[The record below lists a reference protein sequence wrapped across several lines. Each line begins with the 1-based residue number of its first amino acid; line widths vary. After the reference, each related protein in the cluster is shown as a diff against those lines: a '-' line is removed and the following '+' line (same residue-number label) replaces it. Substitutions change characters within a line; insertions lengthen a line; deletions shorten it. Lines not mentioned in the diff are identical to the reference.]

1 MIKKYFGTDGIRG
14 RVNDSKINGE
24 MFFKF
29 GLAAGTYFKNLKKNK
44 QTAIIAKD
52 TRLSGYTLEPALV
65 SGLASA
71 GMHIY
76 TLGPLPTNGL
86 AMLTKKM
93 KANMGIMITASH
105 NPYYDNGLK
114 LFGPDG
120 LKLSDKIEKKIEKLI
135 DSKITKNLSKPIE
148 LGRVKRLEDA
158 NENYIKIL
166 KQNFPSSFSLKGIK
180 IALDCANGAGY
191 KAGPD
196 LFKSLGA
203 KVYKTGTSPNG
214 LNINLKSGST
224 HPSKICQMTKKNKA
238 HIGIS
243 LDGDADRIIVCDE
256 KGKIIDGDKIL
267 AMLGERWKRKKI
279 LKGGVIGTL
288 MSNYGLEN
296 FFNNNGIKFLRSDVG
311 DRYVKEKM
319 KKNKFNLGGEQSGHI
334 ILGKFA
340 TTGDGL
346 LVALEILFSL
356 RKKKKASELFN
367 KFKPTPQMKNLVEVK
382 NIKKNYG
389 KNEAVKGI
397 SFKIKEDEILG
408 LLGPNGSGKTTTI
421 GMLLGLLKPTSGE
434 ILVNGQKLEGN
445 RIEILEQINFISPY
459 IELPKKL
466 TVKQNLTVYGKL
478 YKINNIN
485 ERIEFLSEK
494 LRLEGLLNSITG
506 ELSSGQKNRVSLAKA
521 LINEPKVLLLDEPT
535 ASLDPE
541 VGDFVRSFLED
552 YKKEKKISILLA
564 SHNMNEVTRLCKSIL
579 MMKDGIIIDKGNP
592 DELINKHGRKNLE
605 EVFLKL
611 SRSKNEL
618 N

>member
-1 MIKKYFGTDGIRG
+1 MFKKYFGTDGIRG
-14 RVNDSKINGE
+14 RVNGSKINGE

-29 GLAAGTYFKNLKKNK
+29 GLAAGTYFKNIKKNK
-44 QTAIIAKD
+44 QIAVIAKD

-71 GMHIY
+71 GMHVY

-86 AMLTKKM
+86 AMLTKEM

-135 DSKITKNLSKPIE
+135 DLKISKNLSKPIK
-148 LGRVKRLEDA
+148 LGRVKRLENA

-166 KQNFPSSFSLKGIK
+166 KKNFPSSFSLKGIK

-191 KAGPD
+191 KSGPN
-196 LFKSLGA
+196 LFTSLGA
-203 KVYKTGTSPNG
+203 KVFKTGISPNG

-224 HPSKICQMTKKNKA
+224 YPNKICQITKKYKA
-238 HIGIS
+238 HIGIA

-256 KGKIIDGDKIL
+256 KGKIVNGDKIL

-288 MSNYGLEN
+288 MSNYGLEK
-296 FFNNNGIKFLRSDVG
+296 FFKKNNIRFLRSNVG

-356 RKKKKASELFN
+356 RKIKKTSKLFN
-367 KFKPTPQMKNLVEVK
+367 NFKPTPQILENVQVKDKSIINSSACKKAIIKANKIMKN
-382 NIKKNYG
+382 
-389 KNEAVKGI
+389 
-397 SFKIKEDEILG
+397 
-408 LLGPNGSGKTTTI
+408 NGR
-421 GMLLGLLKPTSGE
+421 
-434 ILVNGQKLEGN
+434 ILVRK
-445 RIEILEQINFISPY
+445 
-459 IELPKKL
+459 
-466 TVKQNLTVYGKL
+466 
-478 YKINNIN
+478 
-485 ERIEFLSEK
+485 
-494 LRLEGLLNSITG
+494 
-506 ELSSGQKNRVSLAKA
+506 SGT
-521 LINEPKVLLLDEPT
+521 EPKIRIMSE
-535 ASLDPE
+535 S
-541 VGDFVRSFLED
+541 ED
-552 YKKEKKISILLA
+552 SKLNKKCVNLI
-564 SHNMNEVTRLCKSIL
+564 RKSIQ
-579 MMKDGIIIDKGNP
+579 
-592 DELINKHGRKNLE
+592 
-605 EVFLKL
+605 
-611 SRSKNEL
+611 
-618 N
+618 